1 MTNDFDI
8 HKFDII
14 DSTNDYLQRLLYAN
28 EYDSNKKYLV
38 ISKSQTNGHGS
49 KGRSFL
55 SEKDVG
61 IYFSLLLFYENN
73 KLNDNNL
80 DINDFIS
87 YLTPN
92 VCVSI
97 KKCFK
102 KLFDIDLSIKW
113 VNDLYYHNKKVVGI
127 LCKHFPDKN
136 AIVVGIGIDLY
147 ENKNL
152 VIELKDI
159 VGYIFDDKIEESAI
173 DNLIISIADNIVEDL
188 YIGKIKKEYFD
199 HNLVIDKKIRINDRF
214 GKAVSINEKGH
225 LIVDIDGEKKE
236 VDNTNIEILYK
247 G

>member
-1 MTNDFDI
+1 MTNDYNI

-38 ISKSQTNGHGS
+38 IAKSQTNGHGS

-55 SEKDVG
+55 SDKDVG
-61 IYFSLLLFYENN
+61 IYFSLLLFYDNN
-73 KLNDNNL
+73 QLNDNNL

-113 VNDLYYHNKKVVGI
+113 INDLYLNNKKVVGI

-136 AIVVGIGIDLY
+136 AIIIGIGIDLY
-147 ENKNL
+147 ENKKLPN
-152 VIELKDI
+152 ELKDI
-159 VGYIFDDKIEESAI
+159 VGYIFDDKIEDDAI
-173 DNLIISIADNIVEDL
+173 DNLIVSIADNIIADL
-188 YIGKIKKEYFD
+188 YIGKIREEYFD
-199 HNLVIDKKIRINDRF
+199 NNLVIDKMVKINDKL
-214 GKAVSINEKGH
+214 GKAVSIDEKGH
-225 LIVDIDGEKKE
+225 LIVDIDGSIQEIDS
-236 VDNTNIEILYK
+236 VDVEIYM
-247 G
+247 

>member
-1 MTNDFDI
+1 MSKEYNI

-14 DSTNDYLQRLLYAN
+14 DSTNDYLQRLLYSN
-28 EYDSNKKYLV
+28 ECEFNKKYLV

-97 KKCFK
+97 KKCIK
-102 KLFDIDLSIKW
+102 ELFDIDLSIKW
-113 VNDLYYHNKKVVGI
+113 INDLYLNNKKVVGI

-152 VIELKDI
+152 VTELKDI

-173 DNLIISIADNIVEDL
+173 ENLIISITDDIVDGL
-188 YIGKIKKEYFD
+188 YIGKIKEDYFD
-199 HNLVIDKKIRINDRF
+199 NNLVIDKMVKIDGKL
-214 GKAVSINEKGH
+214 GKAISINEKGH
-225 LIVDIDGEKKE
+225 LMIDIAGSIQEIDSVD
-236 VDNTNIEILYK
+236 VEIYM
-247 G
+247 